1 MKHTITPEQARLHA
15 YADGQLD
22 PENSL
27 ALETELAQDPEA
39 REQVDRYQEMNE
51 LLRHYFDPVLDEPVP
66 PTLLVNRSRPAGWS
80 FITQMAAAALLLAV
94 GLFGGFYLGI
104 HSDLTPQL
112 AAEDAEHVVGEVV
125 MAYSVY
131 TPEVNHPVE
140 VSGDQRAHLVN
151 WLSKRMGRNIVAPSL
166 DGLDMKLLGGRLLA
180 SDDGPGALLMYENPQ
195 GQRVVIYACL
205 SDEKSSAF
213 HYAQQQGV
221 SVYYWVDNEVVY
233 AIAGEISRDRLLPIA
248 QSSYDQMIF

>member
-1 MKHTITPEQARLHA
+1 MKHTITPEQTRLHA

-22 PENSL
+22 PEGCL
-27 ALETELAQDPEA
+27 ALEAELAQDPVA
-39 REQVDRYQEMNE
+39 RERVERYRQMND
-51 LLRHYFDPVLDEPVP
+51 LLRHYFDPVLEEPIP
-66 PTLLVNRSRPAGWS
+66 PTLLINRSRPAGWG
-80 FITQMAAAALLLAV
+80 FIAQMAAAALLLAV
-94 GLFGGFYLGI
+94 GLFGGFYFGI
-104 HSDLTPQL
+104 HSNVAPQL
-112 AAEDAEHVVGEVV
+112 ATEDTDHVVGEVV

-140 VSGDQRAHLVN
+140 VSGTQRTHLVN
-151 WLSKRMGRNIVAPSL
+151 WLSKRMGHSIVAPSL
-166 DGLDMKLLGGRLLA
+166 ESLDMTLLGGRLLA

-213 HYAQQQGV
+213 HYAQRQGV

-233 AIAGEISRDRLLPIA
+233 AIAGEMSRDRLLPIA